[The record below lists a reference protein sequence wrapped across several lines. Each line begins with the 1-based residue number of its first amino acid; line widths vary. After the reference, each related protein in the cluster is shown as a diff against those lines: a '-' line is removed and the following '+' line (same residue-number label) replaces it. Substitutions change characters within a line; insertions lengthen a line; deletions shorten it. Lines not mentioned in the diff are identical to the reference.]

1 MKSIRENPTAGL
13 VVRYDY
19 LWKREF
25 LGNKSEGAKN
35 RPCAVVVPMTVGP
48 DNILRVILAAITHSP
63 PQNASD
69 AIEIPLSAKRAIGL
83 DSVPS
88 WIVVD
93 EVNIVDWT
101 DAGFVPATDESWNYG
116 YLPKQLVSKVINEV
130 SIRAKAGTLFKVP
143 RE

>member
-1 MKSIRENPTAGL
+1 MRSIRENPTAGL

-25 LGNKSEGAKN
+25 LRNKVEGAKN

-48 DNILRVILAAITHSP
+48 EKALKVILAAITHSP
-63 PQNASD
+63 PLNASD
-69 AIEIPLSAKRAIGL
+69 AIEIPLVAKRAIGL
-83 DSVPS
+83 DALPS
-88 WIVVD
+88 WIVID

-116 YLPKQLVSKVINEV
+116 LLPKQLVSKVISEI
-130 SIRAKAGTLFKVP
+130 SKRAKTGTLSKVQ